1 MPTAWLDLPAPPAL
15 PGLFL
20 RAALRRGIR
29 GKALPERGL
38 RSEVT
43 VDPKHLERY
52 RQVCGFRDDGLL
64 PPTYPHILAF
74 PLQMALLTD
83 KRFPF
88 PLLGLVHLE
97 NRIDVLRALGGLG
110 PFTVS
115 VAVENLQPHDK
126 GATFSIVT
134 RLEDQLG
141 LLWVGDSKVLCRGV
155 KVPGEIPPK
164 AEQEPLPLEPVDNW
178 KAPADIG
185 RRYARAAGDYN
196 PIHLSAPSAKLFGF
210 PAPSPTACGTRLAA
224 WPPSASDCQPRAIG
238 SRCASRSQCCCRPA
252 SPSWPARRRRT
263 ASSACAARTTC
274 RTWPGIGAGY
284 RADAGPPCLE
294 ASAQSPKLCGC
305 LPPPRRIPMDLH
317 ELTARLHAIRDR
329 NDWRQFHSPK
339 NLAMAASV
347 EMAELVEIFQWLTE
361 DQSRTLS
368 AEQLEHAGQ
377 EVGDIVLYLLLFCG
391 ETGLDLEQVVRAK
404 LADCERRF
412 LP

>member
-38 RSEVT
+38 RSQVT

-196 PIHLSAPSAKLFGF
+196 PIHLSTPSAKLFGF
-210 PAPSPTACGTRLAA
+210 PRAIAHGLWNKARSLAA
-224 WPPSASDCQPRAIG
+224 LGERL
-238 SRCASRSQCCCRPA
+238 PA
-252 SPSWPARRRRT
+252 S
-263 ASSACAARTTC
+263 
-274 RTWPGIGAGY
+274 GY
-284 RADAGPPCLE
+284 RVEVRFQKPVLLPASLTLL
-294 ASAQSPKLCGC
+294 ASAAAADGQFSLRGKDD
-305 LPPPRRIPMDLH
+305 LPHMVGH
-317 ELTARLHAIRDR
+317 WSRL
-329 NDWRQFHSPK
+329 Q
-339 NLAMAASV
+339 
-347 EMAELVEIFQWLTE
+347 
-361 DQSRTLS
+361 
-368 AEQLEHAGQ
+368 G
-377 EVGDIVLYLLLFCG
+377 
-391 ETGLDLEQVVRAK
+391 
-404 LADCERRF
+404 
-412 LP
+412 

>member
-38 RSEVT
+38 RSQVT

-178 KAPADIG
+178 KAP
-185 RRYARAAGDYN
+185 
-196 PIHLSAPSAKLFGF
+196 SAKLFGF
-210 PAPSPTACGTRLAA
+210 PRAIAHGLWNKARSLAA
-224 WPPSASDCQPRAIG
+224 LGERL
-238 SRCASRSQCCCRPA
+238 PA
-252 SPSWPARRRRT
+252 S
-263 ASSACAARTTC
+263 
-274 RTWPGIGAGY
+274 GY
-284 RADAGPPCLE
+284 RVEVRFQKPVLLPASLTLL
-294 ASAQSPKLCGC
+294 ASAAAADGQFSLRGKDD
-305 LPPPRRIPMDLH
+305 LPHMAGH
-317 ELTARLHAIRDR
+317 WSRL
-329 NDWRQFHSPK
+329 Q
-339 NLAMAASV
+339 
-347 EMAELVEIFQWLTE
+347 
-361 DQSRTLS
+361 
-368 AEQLEHAGQ
+368 G
-377 EVGDIVLYLLLFCG
+377 
-391 ETGLDLEQVVRAK
+391 
-404 LADCERRF
+404 
-412 LP
+412 

>member
-29 GKALPERGL
+29 GKALPERCL
-38 RSEVT
+38 RSQVT

-210 PAPSPTACGTRLAA
+210 PRAIAHGLWNKARSLAA
-224 WPPSASDCQPRAIG
+224 LGERL
-238 SRCASRSQCCCRPA
+238 PA
-252 SPSWPARRRRT
+252 S
-263 ASSACAARTTC
+263 
-274 RTWPGIGAGY
+274 GY
-284 RADAGPPCLE
+284 RVEVRFQKPVLLPASLTLL
-294 ASAQSPKLCGC
+294 ASAAAADGQFSLRGKDD
-305 LPPPRRIPMDLH
+305 LPHMAGH
-317 ELTARLHAIRDR
+317 WSRL
-329 NDWRQFHSPK
+329 Q
-339 NLAMAASV
+339 
-347 EMAELVEIFQWLTE
+347 
-361 DQSRTLS
+361 
-368 AEQLEHAGQ
+368 G
-377 EVGDIVLYLLLFCG
+377 
-391 ETGLDLEQVVRAK
+391 
-404 LADCERRF
+404 
-412 LP
+412 

>member
-1 MPTAWLDLPAPPAL
+1 M
-15 PGLFL
+15 
-20 RAALRRGIR
+20 
-29 GKALPERGL
+29 
-38 RSEVT
+38 
-43 VDPKHLERY
+43 DPKHLERY

-210 PAPSPTACGTRLAA
+210 PRAIAHGLWNKARSLAA
-224 WPPSASDCQPRAIG
+224 LGERLPASAIG
-238 SRCASRSQCCCRPA
+238 SRCASRSRCCCRPA
-252 SPSWPARRRRT
+252 SPCWPARRRRT

-284 RADAGPPCLE
+284 RADAGPPYLKLR
-294 ASAQSPKLCGC
+294 AQSPKLCGC

>member
-38 RSEVT
+38 RSQVT

-164 AEQEPLPLEPVDNW
+164 AEQEPLRW
-178 KAPADIG
+178 SRSTTG
-185 RRYARAAGDYN
+185 RRPPTSAGAM
-196 PIHLSAPSAKLFGF
+196 PAPPATTTRSTCRRPAPSCSAF

-224 WPPSASDCQPRAIG
+224 WPPSASGCRPRAIG
-238 SRCASRSQCCCRPA
+238 SRCASRSRCCCRPA
-252 SPSWPARRRRT
+252 SPCWPARRRRT

-294 ASAQSPKLCGC
+294 ASGAKPEAMRL
-305 LPPPRRIPMDLH
+305 
-317 ELTARLHAIRDR
+317 LTATA
-329 NDWRQFHSPK
+329 K
-339 NLAMAASV
+339 N
-347 EMAELVEIFQWLTE
+347 
-361 DQSRTLS
+361 
-368 AEQLEHAGQ
+368 
-377 EVGDIVLYLLLFCG
+377 
-391 ETGLDLEQVVRAK
+391 
-404 LADCERRF
+404 
-412 LP
+412 PP